1 MANISFIDWAIV
13 IVYLVGVV
21 GLGCWAGMNAK
32 KQGQLH
38 GESVAGDYFMAAHTL
53 KWPVIGLALFAT
65 NISCVHLVSLAQSGY
80 DTGLLNGNFEWMA
93 AFTLILLGFFFAPF
107 FLKSKVAT
115 LPDFLE
121 KRYCRACRDWLAF
134 ISIIAAIIF
143 HIAFPLATGWLVLH
157 DIFGID
163 KWTCILLMC
172 ALTGIYTVVGGLAAV
187 AITETIQTIVLLLG
201 AFVITW
207 FAWQKTGGWIGMT
220 ATLDTA
226 NAAAQGLSDGKLMSM
241 LRPHGDESGMPW
253 YAIFLG
259 YPVLGIWYWCADQ
272 TIVQRVL
279 GAESENDARVG
290 SIFCGLIKIL
300 PVFIFIVPGLM
311 LYTAVKQGNI
321 EGVNQ
326 VRLLQTVAGADGQ
339 KEHVVA
345 VTGDFA
351 EGKNQEA
358 VRIKAGESLDL
369 SKLPIKL
376 SGRET
381 SIIVGPGVPVLKG
394 ADDKPLVPEGV
405 TTYHSK
411 EVYAVMIRKLLP
423 VGVLG
428 LLAAALMAALMGN
441 LSSASNSIATMV
453 SYDIVKRF
461 RPDTGD
467 RQLVLIGRIATLTAI
482 CSGIALV
489 PLLDRY
495 ESIFNGVN
503 DIIAHMAPPI
513 TCVFTLGVFW
523 PAASARSAKWTMWLG
538 SLMGIAIFALK
549 TFHVW
554 KPETFSWVPSF
565 FHTTPFMMMA
575 FYMCVA
581 CVVMQVVFTILMP
594 KLAYEDPQSLFWPH
608 PLDALKSP
616 GWPGILNYKVLA
628 VVVILAMASLYT
640 VFR

>member
-1 MANISFIDWAIV
+1 MTISSLDWIIV
-13 IVYLVGVV
+13 VIYLVGVV
-21 GLGCWAGMNAK
+21 GLGCWAGVSAK
-32 KQGQLH
+32 KKGQRQ

-107 FLKSKVAT
+107 YLKSKVAT

-134 ISIIAAIIF
+134 VSIIAAIIF
-143 HIAFPLATGWLVLH
+143 HIAFPLATGWLILH
-157 DIFGID
+157 DIFGIE

-187 AITETIQTIVLLLG
+187 AITETIQTVVLLLG
-201 AFVITW
+201 AVVITY
-207 FAWQKTGGWIGMT
+207 FAWQKTGGWSGMT

-226 NAAAQGLSDGKLMSM
+226 NAAARGLSDGKLMSM
-241 LRPHGDESGMPW
+241 LRPHGDASGMPW
-253 YAIFLG
+253 YSIFLG

-279 GAESENDARVG
+279 GARSENDARVG

-311 LYTAVKQGNI
+311 LYTSIKQGRLA
-321 EGVNQ
+321 GVSQ
-326 VRLLQTVAGADGQ
+326 VRLIQSVDGVGGKKELHVAITGDTGGNSIAPLRVLEGDSIDLSQLPITTSGKAGA
-339 KEHVVA
+339 
-345 VTGDFA
+345 
-351 EGKNQEA
+351 
-358 VRIKAGESLDL
+358 
-369 SKLPIKL
+369 
-376 SGRET
+376 
-381 SIIVGPGVPVLKG
+381 IILGPGVPVTKDARG
-394 ADDKPLVPEGV
+394 QVLVPQGV
-405 TTYHSK
+405 SFYQSK

-428 LLAAALMAALMGN
+428 VLAAALMAALMGN
-441 LSSASNSIATMV
+441 LSSASNSIATLV

-461 RPDTGD
+461 RPNTSDQ
-467 RQLVLIGRIATLTAI
+467 QLVFIGRVATLVAI
-482 CSGIALV
+482 SSGIALV

-503 DIIAHMAPPI
+503 EIIAHMAPPI
-513 TCVFTLGVFW
+513 TCVFVLGVFW

-538 SLMGIAIFALK
+538 SLLGVAVFAAK
-549 TFHVW
+549 TLHLW
-554 KPETFSWVPSF
+554 RPTTFAWVHPF
-565 FHTTPFMMMA
+565 LYETPFMMMA
-575 FYMCVA
+575 FYMCVV
-581 CVVMQVVFTILMP
+581 CFILQILFTVLMP
-594 KLAYEDPQSLFWPH
+594 KLAGEDAQNLYWPH

-616 GWPGILNYKVLA
+616 GWPGLLNYK
-628 VVVILAMASLYT
+628 ILAAIIIVTMVSLYT

>member
-1 MANISFIDWAIV
+1 MTISSLDWIIV
-13 IVYLVGVV
+13 IVYLAGVV
-21 GLGCWAGMNAK
+21 GLGCWAGVSAK
-32 KQGQLH
+32 KNGQIK

-107 FLKSKVAT
+107 YLKSKVAT

-121 KRYCRACRDWLAF
+121 KRYCRECRDWLAF
-134 ISIIAAIIF
+134 VSIIAAIIF
-143 HIAFPLATGWLVLH
+143 HIAFPLATGWLILH
-157 DIFGID
+157 DIFGIE

-172 ALTGIYTVVGGLAAV
+172 TLTGVYTVVGGLAAV
-187 AITETIQTIVLLLG
+187 AITETIQTVVLLVG

-207 FAWQKTGGWIGMT
+207 FAWQKTGGWTGMT

-226 NAAAQGLSDGKLMSM
+226 NAAAHGLSDGNLLSM
-241 LRPHGDESGMPW
+241 LRPHGDASGMPW
-253 YAIFLG
+253 YSIFLG

-279 GAESENDARVG
+279 GARSENDARVG

-311 LYTAVKQGNI
+311 LYTGIKQGRL
-321 EGVNQ
+321 EGVSQ
-326 VRLLQTVAGADGQ
+326 VRIIQTVASANGKKDLIVAITGDTGGTPIAPLHVADG
-339 KEHVVA
+339 
-345 VTGDFA
+345 
-351 EGKNQEA
+351 
-358 VRIKAGESLDL
+358 ESIDL
-369 SKLPIKL
+369 SQIPISTADKPC
-376 SGRET
+376 
-381 SIIVGPGVPVLKG
+381 SIILGPGVPVKKSALG
-394 ADDKPLVPEGV
+394 QVLVPPGALP
-405 TTYHSK
+405 YQSK

-428 LLAAALMAALMGN
+428 VLAAALMAALMGN

-461 RPDTGD
+461 RPNTSD
-467 RQLVLIGRIATLTAI
+467 RQLVFIGRIATLVAI
-482 CSGIALV
+482 SSGIALV
-489 PLLDRY
+489 PLLDHY
-495 ESIFNGVN
+495 ESIFNGLN

-513 TCVFTLGVFW
+513 TCVFVLGVFW

-538 SLMGIAIFALK
+538 SLMGVAVFAAK
-549 TFHVW
+549 TLHLW
-554 KPETFSWVPSF
+554 QPGTFSWVPTF
-565 FHTTPFMMMA
+565 LCDTPFMMMA
-575 FYMCVA
+575 FYMCVV
-581 CVVMQVVFTILMP
+581 CFIMQIAFTMLMP
-594 KLAYEDPQSLFWPH
+594 KLSCEDAQNLYWPH

-616 GWPGILNYKVLA
+616 GWPGLGNYKVLA
-628 VVVILAMASLYT
+628 VIVIAAMAALYS
-640 VFR
+640 VFH

>member
-1 MANISFIDWAIV
+1 MNISILDWAIV
-13 IVYLVGVV
+13 VVYLVGVV
-21 GLGCWAGMNAK
+21 GLGCWAGINAK
-32 KQGQLH
+32 KKGQQH

-107 FLKSKVAT
+107 YLKSKVAT

-121 KRYCRACRDWLAF
+121 KRYCRECRDWLAF
-134 ISIIAAIIF
+134 VSIIAAIIF

-157 DIFGID
+157 DIFGIE
-163 KWTCILLMC
+163 KWTCIILMC
-172 ALTGIYTVVGGLAAV
+172 ALTGIYTIVGGLAAV
-187 AITETIQTIVLLLG
+187 AITETIQTIVLLVG
-201 AFVITW
+201 ACVITW
-207 FAWQKTGGWIGMT
+207 FAWQKTGGWEGMT
-220 ATLDTA
+220 TTLDTA

-241 LRPHGDESGMPW
+241 LRPHGDDSGMPW
-253 YAIFLG
+253 YSIFLG

-326 VRLLQTVAGADGQ
+326 VRVIQTVTGADGK
-339 KEHVVA
+339 KEQLIA
-345 VTGDFA
+345 ITGDIGKGTIDPIRVK
-351 EGKNQEA
+351 EGDL
-358 VRIKAGESLDL
+358 IDL
-369 SKLPIKL
+369 SQLPITAAGK
-376 SGRET
+376 ET
-381 SIIVGPGVPVLKG
+381 SIIIGPGVPVKKD
-394 ADDKPLVPEGV
+394 AAEKPVVAAGIKA
-405 TTYHSK
+405 YHSK
-411 EVYAVMIRKLLP
+411 EVYGVMIRKLLP

-428 LLAAALMAALMGN
+428 VLAAALMAALMGN

-453 SYDIVKRF
+453 SYDVVKRF
-461 RPDTGD
+461 RPDTSD
-467 RQLVLIGRIATLTAI
+467 KQLVFIGRIATLTAI

-513 TCVFTLGVFW
+513 TCVFVLGVFW

-538 SLMGIAIFALK
+538 SIMGAAVFAVK
-549 TFHVW
+549 TLHVW
-554 KPETFSWVPSF
+554 KPETYTWVPPF
-565 FHTTPFMMMA
+565 LYETPFMMMA
-575 FYMCVA
+575 FYMCVVCFA
-581 CVVMQVVFTILMP
+581 IQILFTFSLP
-594 KLAYEDPQSLFWPH
+594 KLAGEDAQNLYWPH

-616 GWPGILNYKVLA
+616 GWSGILNYK
-628 VVVILAMASLYT
+628 ILAGIVIAAMAVLY
-640 VFR
+640 VIFR

>member
-1 MANISFIDWAIV
+1 MSISLLDWTIV
-13 IVYLVGVV
+13 VVYLLGVV
-21 GLGCWAGMNAK
+21 GLGCWAGMNARK
-32 KQGQLH
+32 TGSLH

-107 FLKSKVAT
+107 YLKSKVAT

-121 KRYCRACRDWLAF
+121 KRYCRECRDWLAF
-134 ISIIAAIIF
+134 VSIIAAIIF

-157 DIFGID
+157 DIFGIE
-163 KWTCILLMC
+163 KWTCIILMC

-201 AFVITW
+201 ACVITW
-207 FAWQKTGGWIGMT
+207 FAWQKTGGWSGMT
-220 ATLDTA
+220 GTLDTA
-226 NAAAQGLSDGKLMSM
+226 NAAAQGLTDGKLMSM
-241 LRPHGDESGMPW
+241 LRPHGDDSGMPW
-253 YAIFLG
+253 YSIFLG

-321 EGVNQ
+321 DGLIQ
-326 VRLLQTVAGADGQ
+326 VRVIQTINGAEGG
-339 KEHVVA
+339 KEQVVA
-345 VTGDFA
+345 VTGDLGS
-351 EGKNQEA
+351 GKIEPIH
-358 VRIKAGESLDL
+358 VRDGDAIDL
-369 SKLPIKL
+369 SKLSIST
-376 SGRET
+376 SGREP
-381 SIIVGPGVPVLKG
+381 SIILGPGVPVMKG
-394 ADDKPLVPEGV
+394 ADGKTFVPDGIKIFQ
-405 TTYHSK
+405 SK
-411 EVYAVMIRKLLP
+411 EVYGVMIRKLLP
-423 VGVLG
+423 AGVMG

-461 RPDTGD
+461 RPDTSD
-467 RQLVLIGRIATLTAI
+467 KQLVLIGRIATLAAI

-495 ESIFNGVN
+495 ESIFNGLN
-503 DIIAHMAPPI
+503 EIIAHMAPPI

-538 SLMGIAIFALK
+538 SIMGAAVFAIK
-549 TFHVW
+549 TLHTW
-554 KPETFSWVPSF
+554 KPDTFAWTPEF
-565 FHTTPFMMMA
+565 FYKTPFMMMA

-581 CVVMQVVFTILMP
+581 CVILQVLFTFSMP
-594 KLAYEDPQSLFWPH
+594 KLAGEDSQNLYWPH

-628 VVVILAMASLYT
+628 GIVIAAMTTLYI